1 MTIIVLHPETENQRM
16 TSVLKEDLGFT
27 NTVVSSGQM
36 KKITLDNGLTV
47 ITKHKPG
54 ESVVIE
60 VTAKVGSNYET
71 DKEAGIS
78 HFIEHMLFTGTKK
91 RPSSRDISSEI
102 DRLGGEF
109 NAFTSNERTSFYIIV
124 QKKHFDIALDVLS
137 DMLQN
142 TTFKQEY
149 FEKEKKVV
157 LDEFD
162 IHEDNPRSYQFE
174 LFNQA
179 LFKESTAGRPVI
191 GYKESVSNLTREDLI
206 NYYKR
211 HYTPKNIIVVV
222 SGHMDDVGEKIK
234 NAFSNLPGDKEI
246 KRPTIKEETYNK
258 IRENT
263 KKKEVMHSYMVI
275 GYRTCNRKNKDSYV
289 LEVIKVIL
297 GGGMSSRLFEEIRV
311 KRGLAYNVGAEYEAD
326 TDYGIFVAF
335 LSTDKQ
341 HLETAKEIVLK
352 EYQLDNLTDKEIQDA
367 KTYLE
372 GKFILDMEDPQ
383 KLADKISDFE
393 TVTDSKLIEEYLKN
407 INKVTME
414 DIKRVIK
421 KYFTKNYTT
430 SLIEQK

>member
-1 MTIIVLHPETENQRM
+1 MIIVLHLETENQRM
-16 TSVLKEDLGFT
+16 TSVLKEDLEFT
-27 NTVVSSGQM
+27 NMVVNSGQM
-36 KKITLDNGLTV
+36 KKTILDNGLTV

-60 VTAKVGSNYET
+60 VTAKVGSNYES

-109 NAFTSNERTSFYIIV
+109 NAFTCNERTSFYIV
-124 QKKHFDIALDVLS
+124 VPKKHFDVALDVIA

-174 LFNQA
+174 LFNRA
-179 LFKESTAGRPVI
+179 LFQESTAGRPVI
-191 GYKESVSNLTREDLI
+191 GYKESVSNLEREDLI
-206 NYYKR
+206 NYYKK
-211 HYTPKNIIVVV
+211 HYFPKNMIVVV
-222 SGHMDDVGEKIK
+222 SGHIEDVEEKIK
-234 NAFSNLPGDKEI
+234 NAFQNLPENKEI
-246 KRPTIKEETYNK
+246 KRPIIKEEIYNK
-258 IRENT
+258 IRNNT
-263 KKKEVMHSYMVI
+263 KKKEVMHSYTVI

-289 LEVIKVIL
+289 LDVIKVIL

-326 TDYGIFVAF
+326 TDYGIFAAY

-352 EYQLDNLTDKEIQDA
+352 EYQLNNLTDKEIKDA
-367 KTYLE
+367 KTFLE
-372 GKFILDMEDPQ
+372 GKFILDMDDPQ
-383 KLADKISDFE
+383 KLADRISDFE
-393 TVTDSKLIEEYLKN
+393 TTSDSALILEYLKN
-407 INKVTME
+407 INKVTKE
-414 DIKRVIK
+414 DIQKVIK
-421 KYFTKNYTT
+421 KYFTKNHTIA
-430 SLIEQK
+430 LIEQK